1 MRPSAA
7 GPGWGKTLS
16 PQGFSGVWGWCWH
29 SVTVLQPP
37 SSPYEEQWGAQ
48 SHSTGLPPT
57 ACSGRWPEGSLWDVP
72 TRGHKFL
79 CICKP
84 SQVPVFS
91 SSNL

>member
-37 SSPYEEQWGAQ
+37 QLTLQGA
-48 SHSTGLPPT
+48 TGGLGAMARAYT
-57 ACSGRWPEGSLWDVP
+57 VCSGRWPEGSLWDVP

-84 SQVPVFS
+84 FQVPVFS
-91 SSNL
+91 PSNL